1 MFPEIPGRKFV
12 REREREGEGGEKG
25 WKDRDLEITGFRGR
39 FFGDQ
44 SGAWNRPVVS
54 HLGRADVV
62 GIFYR
67 FAWRQG
73 RNRFLRSPFSSNF
86 SAENVSPLLLNR
98 ATRRLIVVSR
108 STHVSH
114 RISSTF
120 RFAISEVLLL
130 RGDKMSHPRHL
141 YRYKCPLKRLSRID
155 FARRVYGFEL
165 LTFRGTISGD
175 VVLFNYI
182 CSRCV

>member
-130 RGDKMSHPRHL
+130 RGDGTRWVTHAI
-141 YRYKCPLKRLSRID
+141 CID
-155 FARRVYGFEL
+155 INVRWNDYLVLIL
-165 LTFRGTISGD
+165 LD
-175 VVLFNYI
+175 VLMDLNY
-182 CSRCV
+182 